1 MPREKKSAA
10 EISEVRRKAA
20 LKSVEVRKAKA
31 KGRSPMRAITCR
43 PLDYEVVD
51 ALAKLRGIT
60 IVEALHQLC
69 IGWLKNHPDK
79 KPQGWD
85 EYAAIYPALGASKH
99 V

>member
-10 EISEVRRKAA
+10 EVSEVRRKAA
-20 LKSVEVRKAKA
+20 EKSVEVRRAKA
-31 KGRSPMRAITCR
+31 KGRSPVKTLTCR
-43 PLDYEVVD
+43 PLDYEVID

-69 IGWLKNHPDK
+69 AGWLKNHPDK

-85 EYAAIYPALGASKH
+85 EYANPKPTNS
-99 V
+99 